1 MNVPLMVIERSRGLT
16 IVRNG
21 ELMEI
26 PFPENPYVLCQSSI
40 STNNQKEYT
49 DIYTKEKILLGREE
63 FEDLNDAR
71 DFYMAA
77 GRRGV
82 YFNSIK
88 DQILLDKPDYFRQF
102 GQTEPVKILRVD
114 IECLSDGSGV
124 FPKPGKVPIIAISIG
139 KRSWPAPAEEPICL
153 MNYQDGEIQDKRILE
168 EFVKIYKDYNPDI
181 VLGYNPWFD
190 IEYIIG
196 RLQKHKMSL
205 SFLTRDGSL
214 PFFQTKE
221 GMRFRLSGRIVMD
234 LYESVKRDQS
244 LSGIKDKKLKT
255 VCAWYKIP
263 AISLDTKDLRP
274 YVNTPQLM
282 EYNISDVRVLDKL
295 TDIYLPL
302 EVQLAEMMGMPLDDV
317 INGFNSSIPKIY
329 TGRRLLAMGFIPLD
343 SNEDRYGDTR
353 FEAAYVDILKTGRFD
368 AIYKL
373 DFASQYPSVMMTFNL
388 GPDTV
393 KMINQEAYDP
403 AKFSVERREDTL
415 HLVIPDENFQKNMII
430 TVDLSK
436 DSFIREDM
444 LRLYKMRVEIKKEL
458 KGNVQGTERIALE
471 SKSNA
476 LKVLMNTCFGF
487 FGLKY
492 SRFGDMATAVAIVGL
507 SRWLIHSSIDKIK
520 NTVVEADSVPGYVP
534 IYVQKNGL
542 LDIIPI
548 QDLHENTNELRLP
561 GTKDYKVLSRDGW
574 TDILYTKCHRTN
586 KNIHRVT
593 VSDGVIDVTEDHSLF
608 DNFGNELKS
617 SDIERNDEI
626 LIKENPLP
634 GKCDSISPELAW
646 AFGLFLAE
654 GSISKQRVYKEQKRK
669 TWKSGCKF
677 NISIS
682 MQNNEALTKAKNIF
696 EKELWE
702 RLGPVCNR
710 YPKLKI
716 YDTMKSSATYR
727 LEGFYN
733 QKYYEFFLNTCYSL
747 DGKTKKVPIEI
758 LNSTSEDVLSSFID
772 GAMLGDGYIAKLNGR
787 KQWCYTSHDWPLAAG
802 FQYIMHR
809 LGHLTRTSGRYDKPM
824 VLSIRK
830 RFPYYVRGYKE
841 IKLGRVLSNKV
852 MNNHDKYVYDIST
865 KDGSFTSAIGN
876 IVLHNTDGL
885 YLDADVNLEEMNT
898 FIAGLVAEKTGQQC
912 YLKFEKEGP
921 WIGYFYKSKNYAL
934 LKGNDIIFHGVAF
947 KSSKYGKIRDR
958 FVNEV
963 ARATLMGANDT
974 AVKELVIR
982 LRDLSSY
989 SLEDFMMHISLTK
1002 THYETGS
1009 QQDKLIK
1016 KIEPILQRKVVAGES
1031 IDYYKVPEGYEV
1043 SENITTI
1050 DQLDKDYYLG
1060 VIEKAQEIFG
1070 LQDVHKTPEE
1080 LLEEARKEK
1089 KLILMRKKRDLKDY
1103 FEGNIMAHPE
1113 FGNLSIE
1120 AARLEFSR
1128 IEDIQE
1134 CMTKKWPCP
1143 ACSGL
1148 ERELRYPEG
1157 IECKC
1162 GWIGLPP
1169 RPPRKTRKKR
1179 TDDTRK

>member
-1 MNVPLMVIERSRGLT
+1 MVIERSRGLT

-63 FEDLNDAR
+63 FDDLNDAR

-77 GRRGV
+77 SRRGV

-124 FPKPGKVPIIAISIG
+124 FPKPGKVPIIAISVG

-373 DFASQYPSVMMTFNL
+373 DFASQYPTVMMTFNL

-444 LRLYKMRVEIKKEL
+444 LRLYKMRAEL
-458 KGNVQGTERIALE
+458 KKLLKTNVQGTERIALE

-476 LKVLMNTCFGF
+476 VKVLMNTTFGF
-487 FGLKY
+487 EGLKY
-492 SRFGDMATAVAIVGL
+492 SRFGDMAVAVAIVGI
-507 SRWLIHSSIDKIK
+507 SRWLIRSSIEKIRER
-520 NTVVEADSVPGYVP
+520 VVE
-534 IYVQKNGL
+534 
-542 LDIIPI
+542 
-548 QDLHENTNELRLP
+548 
-561 GTKDYKVLSRDGW
+561 
-574 TDILYTKCHRTN
+574 
-586 KNIHRVT
+586 
-593 VSDGVIDVTEDHSLF
+593 ID
-608 DNFGNELKS
+608 
-617 SDIERNDEI
+617 
-626 LIKENPLP
+626 
-634 GKCDSISPELAW
+634 
-646 AFGLFLAE
+646 
-654 GSISKQRVYKEQKRK
+654 
-669 TWKSGCKF
+669 
-677 NISIS
+677 
-682 MQNNEALTKAKNIF
+682 
-696 EKELWE
+696 
-702 RLGPVCNR
+702 
-710 YPKLKI
+710 
-716 YDTMKSSATYR
+716 
-727 LEGFYN
+727 
-733 QKYYEFFLNTCYSL
+733 
-747 DGKTKKVPIEI
+747 
-758 LNSTSEDVLSSFID
+758 
-772 GAMLGDGYIAKLNGR
+772 
-787 KQWCYTSHDWPLAAG
+787 
-802 FQYIMHR
+802 
-809 LGHLTRTSGRYDKPM
+809 
-824 VLSIRK
+824 
-830 RFPYYVRGYKE
+830 
-841 IKLGRVLSNKV
+841 
-852 MNNHDKYVYDIST
+852 
-865 KDGSFTSAIGN
+865 
-876 IVLHNTDGL
+876 TDGL

-898 FIAGLVAEKTGQQC
+898 FIAGLVAEKTGQHC